1 MARISIS
8 TDKKTVK
15 PEEVAALYVLLGW
28 GTSHYYSAQ
37 RMKRSL
43 EHCSIV
49 VSARNE
55 DGDLIGIMRGMSD
68 FAIDTKIFD
77 MVIDPDY
84 QRSGIGSA
92 MMKKMEA
99 LAKGTSIYLE
109 TEKVNFPFVAKHGY
123 KKRNGLT
130 MFVKRI

>member
-1 MARISIS
+1 MSRISIS
-8 TDKKTVK
+8 TDKRSVK
-15 PEEVAALYVLLGW
+15 PEEAAALYIALGW
-28 GTSHYYSAQ
+28 GTSQYYSAQ

-55 DGDLIGIMRGMSD
+55 DGELIGIMRGMSD

-92 MMKKMEA
+92 MMKKMEM
-99 LAKGTSIYLE
+99 LVKGTSIYFE
-109 TEKVNFPFVAKHGY
+109 TEKINFSFAAKHGY
-123 KKRNGLT
+123 EKRGGLT
-130 MFVKRI
+130 VFVKKT